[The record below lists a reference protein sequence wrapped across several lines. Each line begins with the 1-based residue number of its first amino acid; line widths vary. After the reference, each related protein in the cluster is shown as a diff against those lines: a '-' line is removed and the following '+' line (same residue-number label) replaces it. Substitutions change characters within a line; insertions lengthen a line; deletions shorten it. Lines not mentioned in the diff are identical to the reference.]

1 MLLSANANIRKIEK
15 LKELGY
21 DAIDVGFTRV
31 IYHDDPYPH
40 EDILDSEDWEKNLDP
55 YIAKAKEVGLKI
67 ATTHLPYRYDYTDTE
82 SESSGIVSNGA
93 LIPEQ
98 YIPSFD
104 NPGFKFVGWYT
115 DSVCTEGNEFDA
127 YAPLN
132 LPYTSEGLRRGYEIT
147 IGCIGDYEIDF
158 VCKKMGEKIYVQVT
172 RELSNEDTIEREFRP
187 LLLVK
192 DNYPKY
198 VISTDEF
205 DMSRD
210 GIKHMNILDFLIDE
224 EI

>member
-1 MLLSANANIRKIEK
+1 
-15 LKELGY
+15 
-21 DAIDVGFTRV
+21 
-31 IYHDDPYPH
+31 
-40 EDILDSEDWEKNLDP
+40 
-55 YIAKAKEVGLKI
+55 
-67 ATTHLPYRYDYTDTE
+67 
-82 SESSGIVSNGA
+82 
-93 LIPEQ
+93 
-98 YIPSFD
+98 
-104 NPGFKFVGWYT
+104 
-115 DSVCTEGNEFDA
+115 
-127 YAPLN
+127 
-132 LPYTSEGLRRGYEIT
+132 
-147 IGCIGDYEIDF
+147 
-158 VCKKMGEKIYVQVT
+158 MGEKIYVQVT